1 MNAVSSAV
9 MISLVYAHVK
19 THQIVRLNID
29 NIYVFL
35 YVYFSRR
42 GLNVEVRLSIM
53 ARGIDPIF
61 LSFICKNSFKNE
73 N

>member
-9 MISLVYAHVK
+9 MISLVYPHVK